1 MNKNIRMI
9 VLMFVIVMILSSCRQ
24 HRGSPNDYI
33 AESVTESTSV
43 SDTAAE
49 TEAPGDGLAHI
60 IENGVSNYVIIRP
73 DKADQEVIDQAIRL
87 RNEIEKVTGVALE
100 LKTDWYKPG
109 EEPDPN
115 AKEILIGST
124 NRLFMVHITS
134 IYDMIESRGC
144 ALVGA
149 SNTKIGI
156 YGTKN
161 LMTQVATDWFI
172 ENCLYNSVNAG
183 QGYFTIP
190 VNTGYRIYENEL
202 SPSYFITPDKDN
214 SLNLT
219 KIRDIDSIENHKVLQ
234 GACTDGTYAYVVL
247 ENQTVSPS
255 VDIIRKYN
263 ISTWE
268 PVKDSQPLAIDHGN
282 DLCYNSKTGML
293 VAVHNAPN
301 KTRISFINPDTLE
314 VTETKTIGYSF
325 YSITYNATLDR
336 YVLGISDGFNFVI
349 VDSDFKYVG
358 KRFII
363 GHVTGYTK
371 QGMDSDDKYIYFVQS
386 GLNCIVVYDWDG
398 NYIKTIFLTGIE
410 DETEAIFHI
419 GPSFYVT
426 FNIDYKTHGAIYKV
440 DIK

>member
-1 MNKNIRMI
+1 MNKRIKI
-9 VLMFVIVMILSSCRQ
+9 TVLLFVIVMLLSSCKQ
-24 HRGSPNDYI
+24 HIGGPNDYI
-33 AESVTESTSV
+33 FESVTESISIPDNST
-43 SDTAAE
+43 E

-60 IENGVSNYVIIRP
+60 IENGVSNFVIIRP
-73 DKADQEVIDQAIRL
+73 DKADQEIIDQAVRL
-87 RNEIEKVTGVALE
+87 RNEIEKVTGVAPK

-115 AKEILIGST
+115 AKEILVGST
-124 NRLFMVHITS
+124 NRLFITYVPS
-134 IYDMIESRGC
+134 IYDMIPIREC
-144 ALVGA
+144 AVVRA
-149 SNTKIGI
+149 SNTKIAI
-156 YGTKN
+156 NGTSS

-172 ENCLYNSVNAG
+172 ENCIYNSANAG

-190 VNTGYRIYENEL
+190 ENIEYLLYENEL

-214 SLNLT
+214 SITLT
-219 KIRDIDSIENHKVLQ
+219 KIRDITSIENHKVLQ
-234 GACTDGTYAYVVL
+234 GACTDGTNAYVVL
-247 ENQTVSPS
+247 ENQTISPS

-301 KTRISFINPDTLE
+301 KTRISFINPETLE
-314 VTETKTIGYSF
+314 VTETKTIGYSI

-349 VDSDFKYVG
+349 VDSEFNYVG

-371 QGMDSDDKYIYFVQS
+371 QGVDSDDKYIYFVQS

-440 DIK
+440 DIR

>member
-1 MNKNIRMI
+1 MNKRIKI
-9 VLMFVIVMILSSCRQ
+9 TVLLFVIVMLLSSCKQ
-24 HRGSPNDYI
+24 HIGGPNDYI
-33 AESVTESTSV
+33 FESVTESISIPDNST
-43 SDTAAE
+43 E

-60 IENGVSNYVIIRP
+60 IENGVSNYVIIRS
-73 DKADQEVIDQAIRL
+73 DKADQEVIDQAVRL
-87 RNEIEKVTGVALE
+87 RNEIEKVTGVAPE

-109 EEPDPN
+109 EEPDPK
-115 AKEILIGST
+115 AKEILVGST
-124 NRLFMVHITS
+124 NRCFSGWALADLTLAYRDYSFVSVQGSKVGIFGTS
-134 IYDMIESRGC
+134 S
-144 ALVGA
+144 
-149 SNTKIGI
+149 
-156 YGTKN
+156 
-161 LMTQVATDWFI
+161 LMTQVATDWLI
-172 ENCLYNSVNAG
+172 ENCIYDSANAG

-190 VNTGYRIYENEL
+190 EDIEYLLYENEL

-214 SLNLT
+214 SITLT

-247 ENQTVSPS
+247 ENQTISPS

-268 PVKDSQPLAIDHGN
+268 SVKDSQPLAIDHGN

-314 VTETKTIGYSF
+314 VTETKTISYAI

-349 VDSDFKYVG
+349 VDSEFNYVG

-371 QGMDSDDKYIYFVQS
+371 QGVDSDDKYIYFVQS

-440 DIK
+440 DIR